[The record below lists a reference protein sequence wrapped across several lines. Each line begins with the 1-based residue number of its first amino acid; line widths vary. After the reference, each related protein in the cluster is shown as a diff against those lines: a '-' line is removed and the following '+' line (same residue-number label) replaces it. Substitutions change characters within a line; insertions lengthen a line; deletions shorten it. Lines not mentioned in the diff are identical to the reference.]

1 MVGKIT
7 AETRF
12 GQMLI
17 CLRESK
23 LNYVVRETPYSAE
36 ITIRKKFL
44 KNVNEDAIENENRKR
59 IESYEEFTKVEKDN
73 SLMRRNVVELEKEK
87 ALLKNSW
94 KSLIL

>member
-7 AETRF
+7 AETRV

-44 KNVNEDAIENENRKR
+44 KNVSADAIENENLER
-59 IESYEEFTKVEKDN
+59 IESYEK
-73 SLMRRNVVELEKEK
+73 
-87 ALLKNSW
+87 
-94 KSLIL
+94 